1 MSVTS
6 ALGNLSDVPAKLTM
20 SVDMGN
26 ADLALGR
33 IEGND
38 PNADTEPLA

>member
-1 MSVTS
+1 MASIYD
-6 ALGNLSDVPAKLTM
+6 AARLGRCG
-20 SVDMGN
+20 GN